1 MTPWLSRATAR
12 FLCDETGSL
21 GIMTLGLLPAMLV
34 AGGMAVDYMHM
45 ESSRVRLQATL
56 DRAVLAA
63 AALDQTR
70 EPEAVV
76 RDYFA
81 RAGLGDRLASVEVEE
96 SLNFRE
102 VSATAAIDVDTFFLR
117 LVGFDRLTASAAGS
131 AIESHSSVE
140 ISLVLDVS
148 GSMNDNQRLP
158 RLKSAASNFVDA
170 VLRSRLEGDEVS
182 VTIVPFSTQVS
193 AGPGILQHVP
203 RSGAHEVSHCIDF
216 QGPDFDSTEVDLS
229 ATYAQTGQFDPFTT
243 SATPI
248 EMPVCPPVGDVHR
261 RILHHS
267 GDADALKA
275 RIGGLS
281 ASGNTSI
288 DLGVKWGAWL
298 LDPTS
303 RPVVDAGIAAGAVDA
318 DFAGRPLAH
327 EDTEAMKVLI
337 VMSDGANTTQ
347 YRLAPEFA
355 DGPSHVWRDPDT
367 GRTSS
372 RFWNG
377 SRHVWFAPHDEQWR
391 SVPYDDDGDPYDGA
405 GDPLRLDDVALWR
418 DYSIRWYAY
427 NHWYRWSGSSDAY
440 WREVGER
447 TDAVQPAE
455 KDRRTQDICRA
466 ARDRGIVVF
475 TIGFEAGDHG
485 DATLRDCA
493 SSAAHFFDVEGL
505 QIEEAFRAISSTI
518 NRLRLSS

>member
-1 MTPWLSRATAR
+1 MAARLSRATAR
-12 FLCDETGSL
+12 FLGDETGSL

-45 ESSRVRLQATL
+45 EASRVRLQATL

-70 EPEAVV
+70 DPKAVV
-76 RDYFA
+76 RDYFV
-81 RAGLGDRLASVEVEE
+81 RAGLGDRLASVEVEQ

-117 LVGFDRLTASAAGS
+117 LVGFDQLTASAAGS

-140 ISLVLDVS
+140 ISLVVDVS

-158 RLKSAASNFVDA
+158 RLKSAASSFVDS
-170 VLRSRLEGDEVS
+170 VLRSTLEGDEVS

-193 AGPGILQHVP
+193 AGPDILQHFR
-203 RSGAHEVSHCIDF
+203 RSDAHEVSHCIDF
-216 QGPDFDSTEVDLS
+216 RGADFDTSEIDLAAS
-229 ATYAQTGQFDPFTT
+229 HSQTGQFDPFTT

-248 EMPVCPPVGDVHR
+248 EMPVCPPVDDLHR

-267 GDADALKA
+267 GDAAALKA
-275 RIGGLS
+275 RIGGLT

-288 DLGVKWGAWL
+288 DLGVKWGTWL

-327 EDTEAMKVLI
+327 EEDEAMKVLI

-347 YRLAPEFA
+347 YRLASESS

-377 SRHVWFAPHDEQWR
+377 SRHVWFSPHDEQWR
-391 SVPYDDDGDPYDGA
+391 SAPYDDDGDAYDGA
-405 GDPLRLDDVALWR
+405 GDPLRLDEVVLWR

-427 NHWYRWSGSSDAY
+427 NHWYRWSRSAETY
-440 WREVGER
+440 WREVGQR
-447 TDAVQPAE
+447 TAEVQPDE
-455 KDRRTQDICRA
+455 KDTRTAEICRA

-493 SSAAHFFDVEGL
+493 SSEAHFFDVEGL